1 MNTYAKISLKILV
14 IINLVMVLPGL
25 LGVCMSF
32 ALFSKMP
39 FYGLVSLLSISAGI
53 ANASYLFRNI
63 KTKIAWQYN
72 LYLSIWAIVLW
83 TIVYAIAGEGF
94 WFTGYWAL
102 FIWPITMTACSLYV
116 LDKEKRRL
124 DVLLSVG

>member
-1 MNTYAKISLKILV
+1 MNTYTKISLKILV

-25 LGVCMSF
+25 VGVLMSF
-32 ALFSKMP
+32 SLLAKMP
-39 FYGLVSLLSISAGI
+39 FYGLVSLVSISAGI

-83 TIVYAIAGEGF
+83 AIVYLLEGKGF

-102 FIWPITMTACSLYV
+102 FIWPITMAVSSLYV

-124 DVLLSVG
+124 DVLISVG